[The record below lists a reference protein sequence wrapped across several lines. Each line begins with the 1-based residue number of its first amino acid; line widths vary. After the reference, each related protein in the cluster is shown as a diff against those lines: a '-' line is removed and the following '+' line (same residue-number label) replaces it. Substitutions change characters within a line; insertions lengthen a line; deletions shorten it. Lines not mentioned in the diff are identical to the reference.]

1 MSNPKLALIPS
12 GYKSEKV
19 YSILPNDGSGDFT
32 FDRDTVATRVR
43 KDGLIEEVAADIPRL
58 DWFNSNCPNLLL
70 EPSSANLVPYSE
82 DFSQWTVSSTTVSAS
97 TIPAPTGKPTAYKL
111 LATNSD
117 ANHQLNSDTFSIVSG
132 AITGS
137 LFVKKGDSRY
147 ATLSLQGDY
156 PDRAYL
162 QYDFEQGTINASI
175 DFVDFTILST
185 KAENYNNGWVRLSFA
200 VSTDAHSSIT
210 VLISPKND
218 VVTTALTDSSD
229 SCFMYVWGIQLEKD
243 TYSTSY
249 IKTEGGSATRNADV
263 CTDAGDA
270 DLFDITEGSFY
281 IDITPFIN
289 DASSRYISLSDSS
302 SDNRIEYQLRSSANA
317 IDVLCEGQNGGLE
330 VQRTITISFNTRNK
344 LLATF
349 DDSSFKIYVNGSLD
363 FTDTSFTKPTSLNRL
378 SFANNSNNFAY
389 QGKAHDVRVYDRVL
403 TEAEAIKLTT

>member
-12 GYKSEKV
+12 GYQGGSTPKV

-137 LFVKKGDSRY
+137 LFVKKGNLNFIRLRFNGSTSTVRGWFDIRNGVVGTVDAGGQLSIEDYGNGWYRCTLTETGNTA
-147 ATLSLQGDY
+147 ATSSASLQIFLNESDAQTTWDADGDEY
-156 PDRAYL
+156 AYIFGA
-162 QYDFEQGTINASI
+162 QIEQKSA
-175 DFVDFTILST
+175 
-185 KAENYNNGWVRLSFA
+185 
-200 VSTDAHSSIT
+200 
-210 VLISPKND
+210 
-218 VVTTALTDSSD
+218 
-229 SCFMYVWGIQLEKD
+229 
-243 TYSTSY
+243 STSY
-249 IKTEGGSATRNADV
+249 IPNLSTGSTTRNADV